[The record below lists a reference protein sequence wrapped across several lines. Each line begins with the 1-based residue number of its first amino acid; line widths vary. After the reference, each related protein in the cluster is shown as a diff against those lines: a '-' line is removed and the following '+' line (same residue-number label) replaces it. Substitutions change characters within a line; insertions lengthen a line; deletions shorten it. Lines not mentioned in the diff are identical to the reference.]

1 MVSFFMKNKLKS
13 LTKSILMPLGL
24 TAATSG
30 TDPVIHQLIF
40 ESSVIT
46 LIISDEEMNDILKEV
61 KSLEESGV
69 LIKGV
74 SETIQNEVKEQKGN
88 W

>member
-1 MVSFFMKNKLKS
+1 MKNKLKS
-13 LTKSILMPLGL
+13 LTKSILIPLGL

-30 TDPVIHQLIF
+30 TDPVIRQLIF

-88 W
+88 